1 MLKYLRL
8 IFGIVP
14 MLLLEWPRFVWYAR
28 HPERTPL
35 EVRYRRIRRLV
46 LRLIRLLHPDF
57 HIEGRELFRR
67 MLEGERS
74 FLLVSDHVSLLDPVI
89 LIFLSERPL
98 SFVAKKEVMS
108 YPLVSPILRALGGL
122 SLDREDLKG
131 SVRVVLELRKGLEKD
146 EAAWGIFP
154 EGTRR
159 KDLEGPVLP
168 FHPGSF
174 KAALS
179 AKRDVLLLAM
189 EGQER
194 LLSFISWNRYPI
206 GVRFLERMS
215 MEDAAKEGKTTVE
228 IAEHAV
234 KVVQE
239 GVARIHE
246 ENEDYVTRGLH
257 KLPWRGGAKVR

>member
-8 IFGIVP
+8 ILGIVP
-14 MLLLEWPRFVWYAR
+14 MLLLEWPRFAYYAR

-57 HIEGRELFRR
+57 HIEGRELFEE
-67 MLEGERS
+67 MLRGKKS
-74 FLLVSDHVSLLDPVI
+74 FLIVSDHVSLLDPVI

-131 SVRVVLELRKGLEKD
+131 SIRVVLELRKGLEKD
-146 EAAWGIFP
+146 EEAWGIFP

-159 KDLEGPVLP
+159 KDLRSPLLP

-179 AKRDVLLLAM
+179 SGRDVLLVAM
-189 EGQER
+189 EGEER
-194 LLSFISWNRYPI
+194 LLSFTSWNRYPI
-206 GVRFLERMS
+206 GVRFLERIP
-215 MEDAAKEGKTTVE
+215 MEERAQQGEGTVE
-228 IAEHAV
+228 IAAHAE

-239 GVARIHE
+239 GVSLIHE
-246 ENEDYVTRGLH
+246 ENEEFVRKGLH
-257 KLPWRGGAKVR
+257 KAPWRGGAKVR